1 MSDLITRLEEAA
13 EGSRELDEA
22 IYDALGATKVRS
34 CIAGLSDDV
43 GGMWMYEI
51 PGHNPSTAL
60 HVTTSLDAA
69 LALAERLDPG
79 NGWERLYSGLMNWR
93 AFTPAGLKRLPCLV
107 CAAILKANHKAK
119 P

>member
-1 MSDLITRLEEAA
+1 MTDLITRLEEAA
-13 EGSRELDEA
+13 EGSRELDREM
-22 IYDALGATKVRS
+22 ALATGVLLTGIKENGEWGVKEGR
-34 CIAGLSDDV
+34 
-43 GGMWMYEI
+43 W
-51 PGHNPSTAL
+51 TQ
-60 HVTTSLDAA
+60 SLDAA

-107 CAAILKANHKAK
+107 CAAILKANHKDK